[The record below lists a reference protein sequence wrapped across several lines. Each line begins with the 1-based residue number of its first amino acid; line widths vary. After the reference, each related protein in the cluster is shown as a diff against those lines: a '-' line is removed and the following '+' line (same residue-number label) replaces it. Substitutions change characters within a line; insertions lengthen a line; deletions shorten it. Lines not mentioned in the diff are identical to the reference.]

1 MNCGMAAMATQVFK
15 ISRQTFATAMVRQ
28 FGLRW
33 IFALGVVVCIP
44 AAISLAYDLRWLV
57 VALIFLLLVGP
68 MMFAFLYFH
77 HGLKKLSVANVVDH
91 KLEFFPD
98 RLKITIYAQTDQP
111 EAADDDFGERRLY
124 SYDLD
129 YSRISKIDISM
140 SGIVICVDNGK
151 EGILCIP
158 TGAFAGEHEFSRAM
172 DRMINGIRHKSQID
186 SINETFKRQ

>member
-1 MNCGMAAMATQVFK
+1 
-15 ISRQTFATAMVRQ
+15 MVRQ
-28 FGLRW
+28 FGLKW

-68 MMFAFLYFH
+68 MMLAFLYFH

-98 RLKITIYAQTDQP
+98 RLKITIFAQTDQP
-111 EAADDDFGERRLY
+111 DAADYDSDKQRLY
-124 SYDLD
+124 SYDMD

-140 SGIVICVDNGK
+140 SGVEMSVDNGK

-158 TGAFAGEHEFSRAM
+158 ADVFVGEDDFSRAM
-172 DRMINGIRHKSQID
+172 DMMINGIRHKSQID
-186 SINETFKRQ
+186 YNNETFKRQ